1 MSCKCNKQSDLEK
14 FLSLNKGDIRTNF
27 STDIL
32 NEKECWGAQM
42 EWTIGWRGKRMF
54 DATVYIKVAT
64 DPDKAENLP
73 VERQKIEESIVRY
86 IYKKADE
93 FGLNSS
99 RILREF
105 EYATDDE
112 NEKDNTLLYAW
123 LKVGVGL
130 SETEVLTSL

>member
-1 MSCKCNKQSDLEK
+1 MSCKKQSDLEK
-14 FLSLNKGDIRTNF
+14 FIALNKGDIRTNF

-32 NEKECWGAQM
+32 NEKEGWGAQM
-42 EWTIGWRGKRMF
+42 EWSIGWRGGLMF

-86 IYKKADE
+86 LYKKADE

-112 NEKDNTLLYAW
+112 EEKDNTLLYSW
-123 LKVGVGL
+123 LMVGVGL
-130 SETEVLTSL
+130 SETEVLTL

>member
-14 FLSLNKGDIRTNF
+14 FINLNKGDIRTNF

-32 NEKECWGAQM
+32 NEKEGWGAQM
-42 EWTIGWRGKRMF
+42 EWTIGWRGGRMF

-64 DPDKAENLP
+64 DPDEKNLP

-86 IYKKADE
+86 LYKKSDE

-112 NEKDNTLLYAW
+112 DEKDNTLLYSW

-130 SETEVLTSL
+130 SETEEL

>member
-14 FLSLNKGDIRTNF
+14 FIALNKGDVRTLF
-27 STDIL
+27 SSDIL
-32 NEKECWGAQM
+32 NEKEGWGAQM
-42 EWTIGWRGKRMF
+42 EWSISWRGGLLF
-54 DATVYIKVAT
+54 DATVFIKVAT

-86 IYKKADE
+86 IYKKSDE

-105 EYATDDE
+105 EYAVDDLE
-112 NEKDNTLLYAW
+112 EKDNTLLYSW

-130 SETEVLTSL
+130 SETEVL

>member
-1 MSCKCNKQSDLEK
+1 MNCKCKQSDLEK
-14 FLSLNKGDIRTNF
+14 FIALNKCDIRTNF

-32 NEKECWGAQM
+32 NEKEGWGAQM
-42 EWTIGWRGKRMF
+42 EWSIGWRFGRMF
-54 DATVYIKVAT
+54 DSTVFVKVAT
-64 DPDKAENLP
+64 DPDKAANLP
-73 VERQKIEESIVRY
+73 VERQKIEESVVRY
-86 IYKKADE
+86 IYKKSAE

-112 NEKDNTLLYAW
+112 DEKDNTLLYSW

-130 SETEVLTSL
+130 SETEEL

>member
-1 MSCKCNKQSDLEK
+1 MSCKCKQQSDLEK
-14 FLSLNKGDIRTNF
+14 FIASNKGDIRTNF

-86 IYKKADE
+86 LYKKADE

-112 NEKDNTLLYAW
+112 DDKDNTLLYSW

-130 SETEVLTSL
+130 SETEVLTL

>member
-1 MSCKCNKQSDLEK
+1 MSCKCNKQSDLAK
-14 FLSLNKGDIRTNF
+14 FISSNKGDIRTNF
-27 STDIL
+27 SSDII
-32 NEKECWGAQM
+32 NEKEGWGAQM
-42 EWTIGWRGKRMF
+42 EWTIGWRGGRMF

-64 DPDKAENLP
+64 DPDEKNLP

-86 IYKKADE
+86 IYKKSDE

-112 NEKDNTLLYAW
+112 DEKDNTLLYAW

-130 SETEVLTSL
+130 SETEVI

>member
-1 MSCKCNKQSDLEK
+1 MSCKKQSDLEK
-14 FLSLNKGDIRTNF
+14 FIALNKGDIRTNF

-32 NEKECWGAQM
+32 NEKEGWGAQM
-42 EWTIGWRGKRMF
+42 EWSIGWRGGLMF
-54 DATVYIKVAT
+54 DATVFIKVAT

-86 IYKKADE
+86 LYKKADE

-112 NEKDNTLLYAW
+112 EEKDNTLLYSW
-123 LKVGVGL
+123 LMVGVGL
-130 SETEVLTSL
+130 SETEVLTL